1 MMVSEQ
7 RAYREPGRRSP
18 GRSRLSIDAN
28 ARSRTVNSLDLAK
41 RDMTLG
47 YGGRTFVL
55 RAYREDGTW
64 QVVIVERRTPISHWL
79 GPTADSATCLAAAVG
94 FIAATVDAACGP

>member
-1 MMVSEQ
+1 MISEQ
-7 RAYREPGRRSP
+7 YVYWELGRRSA
-18 GRSRLSIDAN
+18 GRSRLSIDAY
-28 ARSRTVNSLDLAK
+28 ARSRPVNSLDLAK
-41 RDMTLG
+41 RDMTMG

>member
-1 MMVSEQ
+1 M
-7 RAYREPGRRSP
+7 
-18 GRSRLSIDAN
+18 
-28 ARSRTVNSLDLAK
+28 NSLDLAK

-55 RAYREDGTW
+55 RAYRENGTW
-64 QVVIVERRTPISHWL
+64 QVVIVERRTPMSHWL

-94 FIAATVDAACGP
+94 FIAATVDAACGPLDVTP